1 MREIKFRA
9 WNKKLSKMVDYDTIK
24 KECNRLTF
32 VTEPLEGW
40 IIMQYTGLHDINGK
54 EICEGDIVKQNGG
67 RWCRKEYKNSIYE
80 VFWDN
85 EHAQLSFKHIGG
97 GKSSS
102 IFRPHTSCKDC
113 GLKIVG
119 NIYEN
124 TKELLTHRLF
134 GCVLHKKK
142 GRKAIA

>member
-1 MREIKFRA
+1 MKKIKFRLRRDKKIVGYEKWYSGEIEKA
-9 WNKKLSKMVDYDTIK
+9 NPWWLYSDDGKIWNPGHIPHNQKD
-24 KECNRLTF
+24 
-32 VTEPLEGW
+32 
-40 IIMQYTGLHDINGK
+40 QYTGLKDKNDK
-54 EICEGDIVKQNGG
+54 EIYEGDIVKQNGG

-85 EHAQLSFKHIGG
+85 EHAQISFKHIGG

-124 TKELLTHRLF
+124 PEFIK
-134 GCVLHKKK
+134 
-142 GRKAIA
+142 